1 MCMCALIHRDI
12 PDNHVSSPVRKPT
25 LMSILPRLSLQLG
38 QRFTE
43 AAPSGKLPLLLPL
56 HQLAGPAL
64 CVCVGANAL
73 GETRPLFSSPH
84 SESRVHSRGVGLC
97 LKA

>member
-25 LMSILPRLSLQLG
+25 LMSILPRLSS
-38 QRFTE
+38 FTE